1 MKQYNQWMLVLLLAL
16 FGRSDLMGQNYV
28 AGNRYRDANP
38 IIRIDKRGTSDKG
51 DPAKMFDGIDEQ
63 GSYWKA
69 AQKGPVSM
77 VLSFKE
83 EQTFSGLSVFRSGNY
98 LERAVQIDIY
108 KSETGKDP
116 WVLAHSEKNIDRGE
130 TSGDRSLSFDFD
142 GGNIT
147 TQYVKLV
154 FTPAEGQLMAINEIR
169 FTGLSS
175 SSSSVLELLQAPTIL
190 HKHPK
195 WIDQRGG
202 LTNKSTGDRFGEDEP
217 MFNVHEN
224 PLIVDY
230 PVDYIQSAHTYIDT
244 IYMHE
249 GQSVRLSL
257 PNRQVQDNNTNSS
270 VKSYQ
275 RWYSFRTDGTY
286 RTNNT
291 GADEVWD
298 LLTPVNN
305 ADVYRFANGYVG
317 NPASNNVAEVMNF
330 YYPTKEE
337 FQKWFPNYADDPN
350 RNLWDWFVVACDVSS
365 YNDFTETFSSS
376 SHNSSLME
384 TGYEPTLSRRVLY
397 YIVNVDGRNSSTGSD
412 VNFQNSYGQIT
423 RCMGDRYL
431 EEYEITF
438 PTIRLNGKPR
448 KTSDG
453 NTHCTPDLVA
463 LSKDA
468 MSYVIPDEANDT
480 DELTVTIEE
489 GTNTAGIKLLES
501 HADWDAHEGTYNY
514 YYPEAANNTLT
525 ISGETRIIHFD
536 YPNTNEDGTQSVN
549 DVENP
554 SATILVRKTV
564 NGTTYNIARYKLTF
578 TQNTQLLTQT
588 QVSGIEKNETAS
600 LHFRTPAYLKKNYTP
615 LTSLTWNYDL
625 PSGTY
630 GQSRQNYYYPFPMGW
645 NVSSYAFYDGS
656 TKTDYASATEP
667 QWGYY
672 AIMNNFVEQVSHW
685 SGAPTVTNPLL
696 PDSKYHLYVDASDRP
711 GVIARLP
718 FRVDL
723 CQGTEL
729 MVSAWVKSSGYSE
742 MTVDAGMLFTI
753 MGVKEVSGREIRT
766 PIYRYATGQIRRT
779 DYLKNQIP
787 GCGANT
793 NEWLQVYFSFVV
805 PHGLDA
811 NYDSFVLQVD
821 NNSASTSGGD
831 MYLDEIHLYIATPEA
846 RVQQKTPTCDEE
858 TLLQLQTNF
867 EPLLSRTASQGE
879 GSHYVN
885 FCFVDSLKYVE
896 ALNSDHSN
904 VQAAI
909 EASVVPFSYP
919 IETGRTKDFEYGRL
933 SFDATFDNNK
943 EYNDEEGAINFQ
955 EAGVGGEGALSSH
968 FFRMEDSENLAVDI
982 YAQLVPFRR
991 YLFAMV
997 VTDDSGTPSVSAFTE
1012 DLLAPCAIVSSFN
1025 VTSQSVIKVNG
1036 NVLTSDADFC
1046 QGQVVDF
1053 SVQLEGNIGQ
1063 GDQIIE
1069 ERVYYDWLFVS
1080 YDDFVKD
1087 ESGVSLKTALAAF
1100 RNAYPTANTLQP
1112 AIETG
1117 FTQAEYDLLNEYEAK
1132 ITFYQPN
1139 LNVRLD
1145 KEGEFNMM
1153 ICPCPVRYTEP
1164 ELVICTEPVPITLR
1178 VVGEAPEAKVGF
1190 HDVIYD
1196 DEEPAVRIGLKQ
1208 VNDLYK
1214 GSQLTIPLRGVKLVS
1229 LDGVQENGTLETRG
1243 EQIYLISSDDP
1254 EVLKVAGQMENGL
1267 GSSDWPIGRILGFSA
1282 STEGAGAN
1290 QLVMKFDGSLVDE
1303 EGIGELISDD
1313 FRPREGFRYT
1323 LLVPFQQEVSGTA
1336 ATNLCYGTL
1345 LFDLYVVPEYQR
1357 WIGGSDSNWNN
1368 DANWVRS
1375 YADELQALLYT
1386 DYKDGHRGFVPMDFT
1401 KVTIPRPDAEK
1412 EEGGQAKLYGD
1423 QNKPTDHSPLSLAT
1437 VDVSQAATQG
1447 IEYDLLVKKANDGSN
1462 YECEPYY
1469 TNTVEQIYF
1478 EANTEMLHAEKLAY
1492 DTARVEYELTKG
1504 QWHLLASPLQGVVAG
1519 DFYTD
1524 RSGEEESE
1532 YFQPIFYDTRISG
1545 NNSRYEPS
1553 VYQRGWKGNATL
1565 TTVGGLESEEG
1576 ETRDVAVSGNWSGVY
1591 NEVKESYTPGTGFS
1605 LRVQD
1610 IDKDKVLFR
1619 LPKADEKYSYYGGGG
1634 YPVVDMNG
1642 NIIAEEVSREKAG
1655 QLFEKGEMT
1664 VTLNQQPD
1672 NTSYYLVG
1680 NPFMAHLNMK
1690 KFLDRNNSVLDSKYW
1705 YVGDDGTQKSDNSLI
1720 PPLHSFFVKK
1730 SSTDATN
1737 VTITF
1742 THEMQALG
1750 NSSTS
1755 ESEDEAGTQALM
1767 ITATNSEGK
1776 MSRALVA
1783 ADSGASDEYR
1793 SAEDAELFLDSNLGD
1808 VPMVYTVA
1816 GTMATSINVRPTCE
1830 RVPLAVYSSRDEEVT
1845 LLFEGVE
1852 SFTGARLYDAK
1863 EKRYTPLT
1871 NGLEARIRTND
1882 FGRYFLTDGLA
1893 TENET
1898 IHADGCIQIYALR
1911 PGELVVASPDTPLR
1925 SIRVFGVNGALLL
1938 ERAVKGRTTERL
1950 SVPRGQIYVIY
1961 AEDEQGII
1969 QNKKLYLD

>member
-1 MKQYNQWMLVLLLAL
+1 MKQYNQWMLVLLLA
-16 FGRSDLMGQNYV
+16 FVCASGAMGQKV
-28 AGNRYRDANP
+28 TG
-38 IIRIDKRGTSDKG
+38 DKYK
-51 DPAKMFDGIDEQ
+51 
-63 GSYWKA
+63 KA
-69 AQKGPVSM
+69 AIRLNNIESVQMDPTITIQDGGSLENAYDQNTGTWCKFGDNQTVTITFTFS
-77 VLSFKE
+77 KE
-83 EQTFSGLSVFRSGNY
+83 ETISSINIMGGGNKDSHPQKVKVQVEGYEKEFDVKVSTVNENTIYPFY
-98 LERAVQIDIY
+98 LGKVIPTKTLTLTLVPQDGKWITVQDIWIY
-108 KSETGKDP
+108 K
-116 WVLAHSEKNIDRGE
+116 
-130 TSGDRSLSFDFD
+130 
-142 GGNIT
+142 
-147 TQYVKLV
+147 
-154 FTPAEGQLMAINEIR
+154 
-169 FTGLSS
+169 
-175 SSSSVLELLQAPTIL
+175 TIL

-955 EAGVGGEGALSSH
+955 DAGVGESGALSSH
-968 FFRMEDSENLAVDI
+968 FFRMADSENLAVDI

-1100 RNAYPTANTLQP
+1100 RNKYPTANTLQP
-1112 AIETG
+1112 AIEG
-1117 FTQAEYDLLNEYEAK
+1117 FSSDEYDLLKRYENQ

-1190 HDVIYD
+1190 HDVIYG

-1208 VNDLYK
+1208 VDDLYE
-1214 GSQLTIPLRGVKLVS
+1214 GSRLTIPLRGVKLVS
-1229 LDGVQENGTLETRG
+1229 LDGIQENGTLETRG

-1267 GSSDWPIGRILGFSA
+1267 RSSDWPIGRILGFSA

-1290 QLVMKFDGSLVDE
+1290 QFEMKFDGSLVNG
-1303 EGIGELISDD
+1303 EGIGELIPSG
-1313 FRPREGFRYT
+1313 FHMREGFRYT

-1705 YVGDDGTQKSDNSLI
+1705 YVGDDGTQNAGVVDLDNDETWATVSDNSLI

-1783 ADSGASDEYR
+1783 ADAGASDEYR

-1938 ERAVKGRTTERL
+1938 ERTVKGRTTERL